1 MNGVEN
7 EPGKDPVT
15 RTESLVLTRLP
26 PRTAADSVSIQWSSE
41 VKLVKPTL
49 KEANDPLALVGTRE
63 RIPMRMFS
71 MPVNPSLVSWRR
83 SAKC

>member
-26 PRTAADSVSIQWSSE
+26 PRAVVGRVSIQWSSE
-41 VKLVKPTL
+41 VKPYQLYEDNTLEFAHGVTERRAQQVK
-49 KEANDPLALVGTRE
+49 
-63 RIPMRMFS
+63 
-71 MPVNPSLVSWRR
+71 
-83 SAKC
+83 